1 MNDPKLVKL
10 QPPKI
15 DLRKYNGLN
24 RMGPDA
30 MPNGAGRPVGS
41 KDKIGTDLKKAILE
55 AAAELGRDG
64 QGAEGLVGYLKMLG
78 AQYPQTY
85 ASLLHRMIP
94 LQMSADVQGGVTT
107 VNIMSVP
114 SGTFANADALAGKL
128 YDPGDTIEHE
138 QDLQDDKERHHD
150 NWN

>member
-10 QPPKI
+10 APPKI
-15 DLRKYNGLN
+15 DMRKFNGLN

-30 MPNGAGRPVGS
+30 KPNGAGRPVGS

-78 AQYPQTY
+78 ADYPQTY
-85 ASLLHRMIP
+85 ASLLHRMLP
-94 LQMSADVQGGVTT
+94 LQMSADVKGGVTT
-107 VNIMSVP
+107 VNILSVP
-114 SGTFANADALAGKL
+114 SGTFANVADKL
-128 YDPGDTIEHE
+128 YDPGDTIEHDE
-138 QDLQDDKERHHD
+138 KDLPDGFGELS
-150 NWN
+150 